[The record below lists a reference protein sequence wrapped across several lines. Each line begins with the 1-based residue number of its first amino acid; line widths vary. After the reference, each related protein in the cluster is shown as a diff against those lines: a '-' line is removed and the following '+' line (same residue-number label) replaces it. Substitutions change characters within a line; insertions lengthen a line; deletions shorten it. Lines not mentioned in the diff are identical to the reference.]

1 MTSGQLKALHL
12 IVYLISVAML
22 LAIQGCSSPR
32 LHTYQE
38 GFYSNGCIDGPAW
51 CSSPRWHTSQ
61 EGQTQLMVAVQD
73 GDMEVV
79 RKLVESGQQDVNAQ
93 CSAGRGNSALSLAI
107 INEDVDMVRYLVK
120 AGANTK
126 IEVLYVNS
134 YSTGPSGGGSIYSRT
149 ADDFN
154 FVQEKRATISELARM
169 SGVPEIIEAVKKG
182 RPSLP

>member
-1 MTSGQLKALHL
+1 MTSGQLKVLHL
-12 IVYLISVAML
+12 IIYLISAALL

-38 GFYSNGCIDGPAW
+38 GFYSIGCTDGPAW

-61 EGQTQLMVAVQD
+61 EGQTQLMVAVQE

-93 CSAGRGNSALSLAI
+93 CTPNEGTPIRGNSALSLAI

-126 IEVLYVNS
+126 IEVIYVNS
-134 YSTGPSGGGSIYSRT
+134 YSTGPSGMGSIYSRT
-149 ADDFN
+149 ADDFK
-154 FVQEKRATISELARM
+154 FVQEKRATISKLARM
-169 SGVPEIIEAVKKG
+169 SGVPEIIEAVK
-182 RPSLP
+182 